1 MSSTPMTAPARW
13 HRGLIAIAAAAAA
26 LLASACGSSSTS
38 SGIGGTA
45 SHDSPDG
52 AVRGLVQALVS
63 FDGSDTSINNLLQW
77 VAPSQA
83 ATTRSA
89 LQAFSSSGAKVT
101 FKVDNFDIAG
111 VVKADAT
118 HATVTTKGTASA
130 CLSIAAGGAT
140 GINTCQPLTENT
152 FKAAQESGKWYVAD
166 FGPGTGTSGS
176 SSSSSPSDTGSS
188 STTTESSSSST

>member
-1 MSSTPMTAPARW
+1 MTATPMTASARW
-13 HRGLIAIAAAAAA
+13 HRGLIAVAAAAVAVF
-26 LLASACGSSSTS
+26 ASSCGSSSTS
-38 SGIGGTA
+38 SGVGGTA

-63 FDGSDTSINNLLQW
+63 FDGSDSSINNLLQW

-89 LQAFSSSGAKVT
+89 LQAFSTSGAKVT

-152 FKAAQESGKWYVAD
+152 FKAAQENGKWYVAD
-166 FGPGTGTSGS
+166 FGPGTGSSGS
-176 SSSSSPSDTGSS
+176 SSSESSSTDTGSR
-188 STTTESSSSST
+188 TTESSSSST

>member
-1 MSSTPMTAPARW
+1 MTAPARW
-13 HRGLIAIAAAAAA
+13 QRGLIAAAAVAVF
-26 LLASACGSSSTS
+26 ASACGSSSTS
-38 SGIGGTA
+38 SGVGGTA

-52 AVRGLVQALVS
+52 AVRGLVQALVA
-63 FDGSDTSINNLLQW
+63 FDGSDLSINNLLLW

-83 ATTRSA
+83 ETTRSA
-89 LQAFSSSGAKVT
+89 LQAFSTSGAKVT

-152 FKAAQESGKWYVAD
+152 FKASQENGKWYVAD
-166 FGPGTGTSGS
+166 FGPGTGSSGS
-176 SSSSSPSDTGSS
+176 SSSSSSSTDTGSS